1 MTPDAYAVPEDFPR
15 PDIAA
20 AVAGFQSKLLLVN
33 YGGHFYLPGATP
45 PERFKRWNECEKLA
59 LDFVEKCRHN
69 ETRKYAH
76 LSEIK
81 TLERYH
87 ARLLQT
93 GAGSEAELQWAVRRA
108 AELLGWPVPE
118 NAKSER

>member
-1 MTPDAYAVPEDFPR
+1 MPPDTYAVPEDFPR

-20 AVAGFQSKLLLVN
+20 AVSGFQSKLLLVR
-33 YGGHFYLPGATP
+33 YGGRFYLPGATP
-45 PERFKRWNECEKLA
+45 PERFARWSECEELA
-59 LDFVEKCRHN
+59 LGFVEKCRHN

-81 TLERYH
+81 TLELFH

-93 GAGSEAELQWAVRRA
+93 GEGSEAELRWIVRRA
-108 AELLGWPVPE
+108 AELLGWSIPE
-118 NAKSER
+118 NSVVGQ